1 MNEKLPYCGAV
12 LFSSIALVLLVI
24 NVSLA
29 TVNRAAQMEINQR
42 QATLAAG
49 QQLSQLNQGLVQMM
63 AEAAI
68 KNNNTK
74 LRDLLTAQGITLK
87 SEPASVAK
95 SPEKSEKK

>member
-42 QATLAAG
+42 QATIATG

-63 AEAAI
+63 AEAAL
-68 KNNNTK
+68 KNNNTQM
-74 LRDLLTAQGITLK
+74 RDLLTSQGFTLK
-87 SEPASVAK
+87 NEPASTAK
-95 SPEKSEKK
+95 SSDKK